1 MNIKKKMSNKSIRGV
16 IWHDIARGF
25 YADRF
30 RYLIAVLM
38 LAGVLIILGNHE
50 FGMMDTIFFIQ
61 GGYDPVLIIKEGK
74 IVFPFVWMLIQFLV
88 PFMIYSYCNDDC
100 EGVGIDFL
108 MKCRSRRLW
117 WNSKCLWNCLTVL
130 SIYAIQ
136 YATAFVYGLCN
147 GNLSMKINYEL
158 FEKISNKS
166 VPDNAANVW
175 IIVYMLVMPV
185 VVSLVTALVQMTISM
200 FTNPMIGM
208 LAVMAWNVMSV
219 FINNPLMIGNN
230 SMVVRSSVYNAQR
243 IQVWQSVAVC
253 LVVYIVVY
261 VAGMIGFNKKDIL
274 VREDYKMYIKIT
286 DVNKTIKKAPILRD
300 INVEFTGGKVYGLRG
315 KNGSGKTMLMRAICG
330 LITPD
335 SGIIDIDGK
344 ILGKDISFP
353 ESIGVLIEN
362 PAFIGNYTGLK
373 NLKVLASIQN
383 RIGDEQIRK
392 ALEDIGL
399 DPDDKRT
406 YRKYSLGMK
415 QKLGIAAAVME
426 NPDIIILDE
435 PINAL
440 DDVSVEK
447 VHDILEEQKKRG
459 AVIIIA
465 CHDKE
470 ELDQL
475 SDEII
480 EISDGRIIN
489 KTC

>member
-1 MNIKKKMSNKSIRGV
+1 
-16 IWHDIARGF
+16 
-25 YADRF
+25 
-30 RYLIAVLM
+30 
-38 LAGVLIILGNHE
+38 
-50 FGMMDTIFFIQ
+50 
-61 GGYDPVLIIKEGK
+61 
-74 IVFPFVWMLIQFLV
+74 
-88 PFMIYSYCNDDC
+88 
-100 EGVGIDFL
+100 
-108 MKCRSRRLW
+108 
-117 WNSKCLWNCLTVL
+117 
-130 SIYAIQ
+130 
-136 YATAFVYGLCN
+136 
-147 GNLSMKINYEL
+147 
-158 FEKISNKS
+158 
-166 VPDNAANVW
+166 
-175 IIVYMLVMPV
+175 
-185 VVSLVTALVQMTISM
+185 
-200 FTNPMIGM
+200 
-208 LAVMAWNVMSV
+208 
-219 FINNPLMIGNN
+219 
-230 SMVVRSSVYNAQR
+230 
-243 IQVWQSVAVC
+243 
-253 LVVYIVVY
+253 
-261 VAGMIGFNKKDIL
+261 
-274 VREDYKMYIKIT
+274 MYIKIT

-300 INVEFTGGKVYGLRG
+300 INLEFTGGKVYGLRG

-362 PAFIGNYTGLK
+362 PSFIGNYTGLK

-383 RIGDEQIRK
+383 RVSDEQIRK
-392 ALEDIGL
+392 ALKDIGL
-399 DPDDKRT
+399 DTDDKRT

>member
-1 MNIKKKMSNKSIRGV
+1 
-16 IWHDIARGF
+16 
-25 YADRF
+25 
-30 RYLIAVLM
+30 
-38 LAGVLIILGNHE
+38 
-50 FGMMDTIFFIQ
+50 
-61 GGYDPVLIIKEGK
+61 
-74 IVFPFVWMLIQFLV
+74 
-88 PFMIYSYCNDDC
+88 
-100 EGVGIDFL
+100 
-108 MKCRSRRLW
+108 
-117 WNSKCLWNCLTVL
+117 
-130 SIYAIQ
+130 
-136 YATAFVYGLCN
+136 
-147 GNLSMKINYEL
+147 
-158 FEKISNKS
+158 
-166 VPDNAANVW
+166 
-175 IIVYMLVMPV
+175 
-185 VVSLVTALVQMTISM
+185 
-200 FTNPMIGM
+200 
-208 LAVMAWNVMSV
+208 
-219 FINNPLMIGNN
+219 
-230 SMVVRSSVYNAQR
+230 
-243 IQVWQSVAVC
+243 
-253 LVVYIVVY
+253 
-261 VAGMIGFNKKDIL
+261 
-274 VREDYKMYIKIT
+274 MYIKIT

-300 INVEFTGGKVYGLRG
+300 INLEFTGGKVYGLRG

-335 SGIIDIDGK
+335 SGIIDINGN

-362 PAFIGNYTGLK
+362 PAFIGNYTGFK

>member
-1 MNIKKKMSNKSIRGV
+1 
-16 IWHDIARGF
+16 
-25 YADRF
+25 
-30 RYLIAVLM
+30 
-38 LAGVLIILGNHE
+38 
-50 FGMMDTIFFIQ
+50 
-61 GGYDPVLIIKEGK
+61 
-74 IVFPFVWMLIQFLV
+74 
-88 PFMIYSYCNDDC
+88 
-100 EGVGIDFL
+100 
-108 MKCRSRRLW
+108 
-117 WNSKCLWNCLTVL
+117 
-130 SIYAIQ
+130 
-136 YATAFVYGLCN
+136 
-147 GNLSMKINYEL
+147 
-158 FEKISNKS
+158 
-166 VPDNAANVW
+166 
-175 IIVYMLVMPV
+175 
-185 VVSLVTALVQMTISM
+185 
-200 FTNPMIGM
+200 
-208 LAVMAWNVMSV
+208 
-219 FINNPLMIGNN
+219 
-230 SMVVRSSVYNAQR
+230 
-243 IQVWQSVAVC
+243 
-253 LVVYIVVY
+253 
-261 VAGMIGFNKKDIL
+261 
-274 VREDYKMYIKIT
+274 MYIKIT

-300 INVEFTGGKVYGLRG
+300 INLEFTGGKVYGLRG

-335 SGIIDIDGK
+335 SGIIDINGK

-353 ESIGVLIEN
+353 GSIGVLIEN
-362 PAFIGNYTGLK
+362 PAFIGNYTGFK

-480 EISDGRIIN
+480 EISDGKIIN

>member
-1 MNIKKKMSNKSIRGV
+1 
-16 IWHDIARGF
+16 
-25 YADRF
+25 
-30 RYLIAVLM
+30 
-38 LAGVLIILGNHE
+38 
-50 FGMMDTIFFIQ
+50 
-61 GGYDPVLIIKEGK
+61 
-74 IVFPFVWMLIQFLV
+74 
-88 PFMIYSYCNDDC
+88 
-100 EGVGIDFL
+100 
-108 MKCRSRRLW
+108 
-117 WNSKCLWNCLTVL
+117 
-130 SIYAIQ
+130 
-136 YATAFVYGLCN
+136 
-147 GNLSMKINYEL
+147 
-158 FEKISNKS
+158 
-166 VPDNAANVW
+166 
-175 IIVYMLVMPV
+175 
-185 VVSLVTALVQMTISM
+185 
-200 FTNPMIGM
+200 
-208 LAVMAWNVMSV
+208 
-219 FINNPLMIGNN
+219 
-230 SMVVRSSVYNAQR
+230 
-243 IQVWQSVAVC
+243 
-253 LVVYIVVY
+253 
-261 VAGMIGFNKKDIL
+261 
-274 VREDYKMYIKIT
+274 MYIKIT

-300 INVEFTGGKVYGLRG
+300 INLEFTGGNVYGLRG

-362 PAFIGNYTGLK
+362 PSFIGNYTGFK